1 VSRRKWDIPDVWVLM
16 TVTEADGEVWH
27 RPIRFRA
34 RTGREFIARTANRI
48 YAEGG
53 SVLTQPVH
61 AEETA

>member
-1 VSRRKWDIPDVWVLM
+1 M

-34 RTGREFIARTANRI
+34 RTGREFIAKTANRI

-53 SVLTQPVH
+53 SVLTQPVNVDESG
-61 AEETA
+61 AA